1 MLIPKDGSP
10 FAVEGIDKHERES
23 ADNKDSHDERDNEQ
37 EALAVHFD
45 QKQLQ
50 QDE

>member
-1 MLIPKDGSP
+1 MLSPKDGSP
-10 FAVEGIDKHERES
+10 FAVEDIDKHERAS
-23 ADNKDSHDERDNEQ
+23 AYNKNSCDERDNEQ
-37 EALAVHFD
+37 EALVVLFD